1 MRRLGAASPTRASE
15 ALLHSREEKAS
26 DSENDVRIGELLGKA
41 LRRRGP
47 AHPSGEIEFVN
58 RA

>member
-1 MRRLGAASPTRASE
+1 MRASE

-26 DSENDVRIGELLGKA
+26 DSENDVRIGELLGNT

-47 AHPSGEIEFVN
+47 THPSREIELVS